1 MDQVI
6 AVFSRSITKMLG
18 WLAGGSVMTGACA
31 LVAFGAIPNMVSGGR
46 AEFLGGWGFLVFGLV
61 TIVIFVQSLRTGPAV
76 EVRTSGIR
84 DHRRS
89 PDLIPWTAIAKVSIK
104 KVRSRR
110 VLALQF
116 RSGTKLRPSRLG
128 RAMGKLNAA
137 AGGWSISMAG
147 LDGSFDDLINAIK
160 RANAVAAKDDS

>member
-6 AVFSRSITKMLG
+6 AVFRRSITKTLG
-18 WLAGGSVMTGACA
+18 WLVGGTVMTAACA
-31 LVAFGAIPNMVSGGR
+31 LVAFGAIPNIAGGR
-46 AEFLGGWGFLVFGLV
+46 AELIAAWGFLLSGLA
-61 TIVIFVQSLRTGPAV
+61 TSVIFLQSFRTGPVV

-89 PDLIPWTAIAKVSIK
+89 PDLIMWTAIGKVSIK
-104 KVRSRR
+104 TVRGRR

-128 RAMGKLNAA
+128 RAMGNVNAA
-137 AGGWSISMAG
+137 GGGWSISMAG
-147 LDGSFDDLINAIK
+147 LDGSFDSLINAIK
-160 RANAVAAKDDS
+160 KANAVAARDES

>member
-18 WLAGGSVMTGACA
+18 WLAGGTVMTGACA
-31 LVAFGAIPNMVSGGR
+31 LVTFGAIPNIAGGR
-46 AEFLGGWGFLVFGLV
+46 AELLGAWGFLVFGLATV
-61 TIVIFVQSLRTGPAV
+61 VIFMQSLRIGPVV
-76 EVRTSGIR
+76 EVWTSGIR

-89 PDLIPWTAIAKVSIK
+89 PDLIPWTAIGKVSIK

-116 RSGTKLRPSRLG
+116 RSGTKLRPSLFG
-128 RAMGKLNAA
+128 RAMGNVNAA

-147 LDGSFDDLINAIK
+147 LAGSFDDLINAIK
-160 RANAVAAKDDS
+160 RANAVAARDDS